1 VISIEEG
8 QTFGLELEITEGME
22 FDQGYMS
29 HYMATNTEKMI
40 AEYKNIPLLVT
51 DQKLSNLQAFVPLL
65 EKLVQS

>member
-1 VISIEEG
+1 
-8 QTFGLELEITEGME
+8 ME

-29 HYMATNTEKMI
+29 HYMATNTEKMV

-51 DQKLSNLQAFVPLL
+51 DQKLSNLQSFVPLL